1 MRREGEKAG
10 ANLRLGGR
18 RVWQVLYVAAT
29 REVAD
34 RIVRGLAERGFLAR
48 LQAVGGHGG
57 PSTWE
62 ILLPEV
68 EIEEAQAAL
77 AEVLA
82 SAWGGEEDGGA

>member
-1 MRREGEKAG
+1 M
-10 ANLRLGGR
+10 
-18 RVWQVLYVAAT
+18 WQVLYVAPS

-48 LQAVGGHGG
+48 VQAGGGHGG

-82 SAWGGEEDGGA
+82 RAWTGEADGGA